1 MKLNN
6 LYTFIFCFFVAASIT
21 ASAQNVHHPIPDSLQ
36 QIIDKH
42 KNDDDFAK
50 IKSLCYVSDV
60 LIDLREYSMLLPL
73 ANEIISL
80 SDKNTYPYGNIIGN
94 YYLSAH
100 YLNIDNYSKSIEHLT
115 AAYSNISELENNEEK
130 SILRLR
136 IHLALS
142 VYYHRMSMLPQAL
155 DHINQAMEINSR
167 LNILKY
173 EVSSKNNFGGIYA
186 DIDNPAKGIEI
197 VMPLLDIKELTKQ
210 QKFLIN
216 MNIGVLY
223 SRQNMIDSA
232 FVFFDRARQ
241 YASTDKD
248 EMAVLYMI
256 GNIYLQI
263 GDVDNALHFLLQSI
277 SVDNAL
283 NNPDAYALSVI
294 RIASIYSHKE
304 QYDIALYYVNE
315 GINQLSALSLKCN
328 GLAIK
333 SDILKNLEKFEESTD
348 VLSEYIALNDSLN
361 NMKNVSKTSQM
372 IFDYEK
378 KQELM
383 RMEIDNYI
391 LQAKYNK
398 QKNSFII
405 LIITLLMGIIIV
417 LLLLNRKNIILRSK
431 KESEAAL
438 KDQLELKNKELATKV
453 ILQLQKNEVIEEIIN
468 IISEIEKSDDNKH
481 SLRPI
486 IKKLKHLKV
495 NSSWSDF
502 DYGFIKVHQHFYDKL
517 AKEFPDLSLTE
528 RRLCALIKLNLNTK
542 EIASISNL
550 SPDSVRVARTR
561 LRKKL
566 NLTHSD
572 IPLVMFFADY

>member
-1 MKLNN
+1 MKLRN
-6 LYTFIFCFFVAASIT
+6 LYTFVTCFFVAVSIK
-21 ASAQNVHHPIPDSLQ
+21 ASAQEMLPPIPDSLQ
-36 QIIDKH
+36 QIIDTH

-50 IKSLCYVSDV
+50 IMSFCYVSDV
-60 LIDLREYSMLLPL
+60 LIDLREYSMILPL

-80 SDKNTYPYGNIIGN
+80 SDKNNYLYGNTIGN
-94 YYLSAH
+94 YYLSAY

-115 AAYSNISELENNEEK
+115 SAYSKVSELESNEEK
-130 SILRLR
+130 SILMLR

-155 DHINQAMEINSR
+155 DHINQAMDINSA

-173 EVSSKNNFGGIYA
+173 EVSSINNLGGVYA
-186 DIDNPAKGIEI
+186 DIDNPTKGIEVI
-197 VMPLLDIKELTKQ
+197 LPLLDKQNLTKQ

-232 FVFFDRARQ
+232 FVFFDRTRQ
-241 YASTDKD
+241 YASTGKD

-256 GNIYLQI
+256 GSIYLQTDDI
-263 GDVDNALHFLLQSI
+263 DNALNFLIQSI
-277 SVDNAL
+277 SVNNAL

-294 RIASIYSHKE
+294 RIASIYSYKE
-304 QYDIALYYVNE
+304 QYDVALYYVNE
-315 GINQLSALSLKCN
+315 GINLISALSLKCN

-333 SDILKNLEKFEESTD
+333 SDILKNLGRFEESTE
-348 VLSEYIALNDSLN
+348 VLSEYIISNDSLN

-405 LIITLLMGIIIV
+405 LVITLLMGIIIV

-468 IISEIEKSDDNKH
+468 IIAEIEKSDDNKYI
-481 SLRPI
+481 LRQI
-486 IKKLKHLKV
+486 IKKLNHLKV

-572 IPLVMFFADY
+572 IPLVMFFANY